1 MKNFYILIILTALF
15 SFFTISE
22 SKAQTGEELVDIC
35 KQMDDD
41 VKYLKD
47 FNIKLSSAP
56 AGEDPPQQK
65 NSIVLRKNT
74 HYRFTICSS
83 KDYAGEAVV
92 KVYDSNKLIGS
103 NYVVSTG
110 EIHDSFDF
118 KCQKTGAY
126 HLFVEFEDG
135 KEGLAV
141 VMLSFVEKF

>member
-1 MKNFYILIILTALF
+1 MKNFYILIILAALF
-15 SFFTISE
+15 SFLNISE

-35 KQMDDD
+35 KQIDDE

-47 FNIKLSSAP
+47 FNIKLNSAP
-56 AGEDPPQQK
+56 AGEDPPQHK
-65 NSIVLRKNT
+65 KSIVLRKNT

-83 KDYAGEAVV
+83 QDYPGEAIV

-110 EIHDSFDF
+110 KIHESFDF

-141 VMLSFVEKF
+141 VMLSFVEKL